1 MTEEYIS
8 RKGKTLGA
16 ARQITLL
23 GAIQVKKQAFPSLL
37 YVVTW
42 DREDEAIENVSQIG
56 ACILSNSRKVF
67 LGRVNVLLQALD
79 DKKSELLYMD
89 TGERDRERKRK
100 LALTH
105 FCLRRLCP
113 RVPQRADLG
122 GLHEKVAAGRRRPA
136 RPGSLSK
143 VNHGGLGK
151 RAAAG
156 WTV

>member
-1 MTEEYIS
+1 MTEEFIS
-8 RKGKTLGA
+8 KKGKTLGA

-89 TGERDRERKRK
+89 TGEREFEG
-100 LALTH
+100 LSHILL
-105 FCLRRLCP
+105 FCCCCRFCHRL
-113 RVPQRADLG
+113 PQPTSLG
-122 GLHEKVAAGRRRPA
+122 GLHEEMAAGQRRPTH
-136 RPGSLSK
+136 PGSLSEH
-143 VNHGGLGK
+143 NHGS
-151 RAAAG
+151 
-156 WTV
+156 V